1 MGVWRHHRFDLV
13 SLVHIWPTV
22 SVMNEHLLRMAK
34 DARDRAG
41 KLKEKWIE
49 VSAGGEAGY
58 GYQERI
64 DGLIDLAE
72 IFEEE
77 ARNPQYSETSKSSE

>member
-1 MGVWRHHRFDLV
+1 MGIWRHYRFYLV
-13 SLVHIWPTV
+13 SLVHIWPTHTM
-22 SVMNEHLLRMAK
+22 MNERLLRMAK
-34 DARDRAG
+34 DACDRAE
-41 KLKEKWIE
+41 KLKTKWIE

-64 DGLIDLAE
+64 DGLTELAE

-77 ARNPQYSETSKSSE
+77 SRNPQYSDTSKSSA